1 MTQQEVILIAGMVLV
16 TFLARYPLLAIVGR
30 VNLPKRVF
38 RALRYVPVAVL
49 TAICVPAALMP
60 DSTLDISLTNA
71 YLFGSVAGVLIA
83 WKTRNLLYTIVGGMA
98 IFLLWRFVLFPV
110 AG

>member
-30 VNLPKRVF
+30 VELPKRVF

-49 TAICVPAALMP
+49 TAIIVPVALMP
-60 DSTLDISLTNA
+60 DGTLAIHLSNA
-71 YLFGSVAGVLIA
+71 YLFGSVAGILIA
-83 WKTRNLLYTIVGGMA
+83 WRTRNLLYTIVGGMA
-98 IFLLWRFVLFPV
+98 IFFLWRFVLFPV
-110 AG
+110 